1 MTEEPSVCPR
11 VCPVCRSPFLLVC
24 SELTTRAVV
33 ASPVL
38 PRRRDPHPR
47 ARSTHPRVGVMF
59 SSSPDSLF
67 FRARLA
73 VAVAVSRAAE
83 SVSVSLP
90 HPDALRH
97 WLGFFAVAFTFGVLP
112 YWLSL
117 HSLVGLWRRLG
128 PGPTVALHAAAVVG
142 VLRVFVAEPVRT
154 SMMGTLGGDL
164 GAPSPA
170 ALTLAAVLAVCSVRL
185 KLAWWREM
193 DLGTACGWRGELEP
207 DGVGGRLVTS
217 GVYSVCRHPRYGQLL
232 IGLTSVTLVANHVV
246 AWAALAAAVVLFT
259 AIAKLEDDELRARF
273 GEAHEAYAFSV
284 PSAFFPNPLP
294 FLLQMSQDTRAAP
307 ARLKRKRSVG
317 AAARPRE
324 AEDDD
329 GEGEAANGNGAL
341 SAEQVDDATD
351 NSTEDAVPDLTTP
364 HSKFIVAHTDEP
376 PGPVPDSPD
385 PWAFTETDGAVAT
398 SLDAA
403 ELPDAEE
410 LYSSTLGSKTVEA
423 GQRMRR

>member
-1 MTEEPSVCPR
+1 
-11 VCPVCRSPFLLVC
+11 
-24 SELTTRAVV
+24 
-33 ASPVL
+33 
-38 PRRRDPHPR
+38 
-47 ARSTHPRVGVMF
+47 MF

-207 DGVGGRLVTS
+207 DGVGGRLVTT

-341 SAEQVDDATD
+341 SAERVDDATD

-364 HSKFIVAHTDEP
+364 HSKFTVARTDEP

-410 LYSSTLGSKTVEA
+410 LYSSTLRSKTVEA
-423 GQRMRR
+423 ERRMRR

>member
-1 MTEEPSVCPR
+1 
-11 VCPVCRSPFLLVC
+11 
-24 SELTTRAVV
+24 
-33 ASPVL
+33 
-38 PRRRDPHPR
+38 
-47 ARSTHPRVGVMF
+47 MF

-97 WLGFFAVAFTFGVLP
+97 WLGFFAVAYTFGVLP

-142 VLRVFVAEPVRT
+142 VVRVFVAEPVRT
-154 SMMGTLGGDL
+154 SLMGTLGGDL

-207 DGVGGRLVTS
+207 DGVGGRLVTT

-246 AWAALAAAVVLFT
+246 AWAALAAALVLFT
-259 AIAKLEDDELRARF
+259 AIAKLEDDELRVRF

-284 PSAFFPNPLP
+284 PTAFFPNPIP

-307 ARLKRKRSVG
+307 TRLKRKRSVG

-324 AEDDD
+324 RPEDDD
-329 GEGEAANGNGAL
+329 GEGEAANRNGAL
-341 SAEQVDDATD
+341 FVDDATD
-351 NSTEDAVPDLTTP
+351 GSTEDAVPDLTPDPDLATP
-364 HSKFIVAHTDEP
+364 HSKHAGPSRVSPA
-376 PGPVPDSPD
+376 GPVPESPD
-385 PWAFTETDGAVAT
+385 PWAFTETDGAGAT

-423 GQRMRR
+423 ERRMRR

>member
-1 MTEEPSVCPR
+1 M
-11 VCPVCRSPFLLVC
+11 
-24 SELTTRAVV
+24 
-33 ASPVL
+33 
-38 PRRRDPHPR
+38 
-47 ARSTHPRVGVMF
+47 
-59 SSSPDSLF
+59 
-67 FRARLA
+67 
-73 VAVAVSRAAE
+73 
-83 SVSVSLP
+83 SLP

-341 SAEQVDDATD
+341 SAERVDDATD

-364 HSKFIVAHTDEP
+364 HSRSIVAHTDEP
-376 PGPVPDSPD
+376 PAPVLDSPD
-385 PWAFTETDGAVAT
+385 PWAFTEMDGAGAT

-410 LYSSTLGSKTVEA
+410 LYSSTLRSKTVEA
-423 GQRMRR
+423 ERRMRR

>member
-1 MTEEPSVCPR
+1 
-11 VCPVCRSPFLLVC
+11 
-24 SELTTRAVV
+24 
-33 ASPVL
+33 
-38 PRRRDPHPR
+38 
-47 ARSTHPRVGVMF
+47 MF

-185 KLAWWREM
+185 KLAWWQEM

-207 DGVGGRLVTS
+207 DGVGGRLVTPPITHRRAIQFGTRIANKNVS
-217 GVYSVCRHPRYGQLL
+217 GTALL
-232 IGLTSVTLVANHVV
+232 SPD
-246 AWAALAAAVVLFT
+246 
-259 AIAKLEDDELRARF
+259 IARCTISRLR
-273 GEAHEAYAFSV
+273 
-284 PSAFFPNPLP
+284 
-294 FLLQMSQDTRAAP
+294 
-307 ARLKRKRSVG
+307 
-317 AAARPRE
+317 
-324 AEDDD
+324 
-329 GEGEAANGNGAL
+329 
-341 SAEQVDDATD
+341 SAE
-351 NSTEDAVPDLTTP
+351 
-364 HSKFIVAHTDEP
+364 I
-376 PGPVPDSPD
+376 GRD
-385 PWAFTETDGAVAT
+385 P
-398 SLDAA
+398 
-403 ELPDAEE
+403 
-410 LYSSTLGSKTVEA
+410 
-423 GQRMRR
+423 RRHCRE

>member
-1 MTEEPSVCPR
+1 
-11 VCPVCRSPFLLVC
+11 
-24 SELTTRAVV
+24 
-33 ASPVL
+33 
-38 PRRRDPHPR
+38 
-47 ARSTHPRVGVMF
+47 MF

-97 WLGFFAVAFTFGVLP
+97 WLGFFAVAYTFGVLP

-142 VLRVFVAEPVRT
+142 VVRVFVAEPVRT
-154 SMMGTLGGDL
+154 SLMGTLGGDL

-207 DGVGGRLVTS
+207 DGAGGRLVTA

-246 AWAALAAAVVLFT
+246 AWAALAAALVLFT

-329 GEGEAANGNGAL
+329 GEGEAANGNGAQVT
-341 SAEQVDDATD
+341 AQETERVDDATD
-351 NSTEDAVPDLTTP
+351 DSTEDAVPDLTTP
-364 HSKFIVAHTDEP
+364 RSKHAGPSRQSP

-385 PWAFTETDGAVAT
+385 PWAFTETDGDLGAT

-423 GQRMRR
+423 ERRMRR

>member
-1 MTEEPSVCPR
+1 
-11 VCPVCRSPFLLVC
+11 
-24 SELTTRAVV
+24 
-33 ASPVL
+33 
-38 PRRRDPHPR
+38 
-47 ARSTHPRVGVMF
+47 MF

-142 VLRVFVAEPVRT
+142 VVRVFVAEPVRT
-154 SMMGTLGGDL
+154 SLMGTLGGDL

-207 DGVGGRLVTS
+207 DGAGGRLVTT

-232 IGLTSVTLVANHVV
+232 IGLVSVTLVANHVV

-259 AIAKLEDDELRARF
+259 AIAKLEDDELRVRF

-284 PSAFFPNPLP
+284 PSAFFRTQSRSYFRCRRTPAPLP
-294 FLLQMSQDTRAAP
+294 RGSSANEA
-307 ARLKRKRSVG
+307 SG

-324 AEDDD
+324 RPEDDD
-329 GEGEAANGNGAL
+329 GEGEAANRNGAL
-341 SAEQVDDATD
+341 CRRRDGRLDGGRRAG
-351 NSTEDAVPDLTTP
+351 P
-364 HSKFIVAHTDEP
+364 HTDPTRNASLETRRALACVAARSGAREP
-376 PGPVPDSPD
+376 RSVGVHGD
-385 PWAFTETDGAVAT
+385 
-398 SLDAA
+398 
-403 ELPDAEE
+403 
-410 LYSSTLGSKTVEA
+410 
-423 GQRMRR
+423 

>member
-1 MTEEPSVCPR
+1 
-11 VCPVCRSPFLLVC
+11 
-24 SELTTRAVV
+24 
-33 ASPVL
+33 
-38 PRRRDPHPR
+38 
-47 ARSTHPRVGVMF
+47 MF

-142 VLRVFVAEPVRT
+142 VVRVFVAEPVRT
-154 SMMGTLGGDL
+154 SLMGTLGGDL

-207 DGVGGRLVTS
+207 DGAGGRLVTT
-217 GVYSVCRHPRYGQLL
+217 GVYSVCRQPRYGQLL
-232 IGLTSVTLVANHVV
+232 IGLVSVTLVANHVV

-259 AIAKLEDDELRARF
+259 AIAKLEDDELRVRF

-284 PSAFFPNPLP
+284 PSAFFPNPIP
-294 FLLQMSQDTRAAP
+294 FLLQMSRDTRAAP
-307 ARLKRKRSVG
+307 AARLKRKRSVG

-324 AEDDD
+324 RPEEDD
-329 GEGEAANGNGAL
+329 GEGEAANRNGAL
-341 SAEQVDDATD
+341 FVDDATD
-351 NSTEDAVPDLTTP
+351 GSTEDAVPDLTPDPDLASP
-364 HSKFIVAHTDEP
+364 HSKHAWPSRVSPA
-376 PGPVPDSPD
+376 GPVPESPD
-385 PWAFTETDGAVAT
+385 PWAFTETDGAGAT

-423 GQRMRR
+423 ERRMRR